1 MSKINKKII
10 FFLLC
15 GLFSASYETYCDQM
29 NGDNGKSP
37 SDENSCALL
46 SGPNVHDD
54 ICCFYTL
61 VDTSLSSGSNPIPQN
76 ICHSIPYSART
87 NITYDYYNGTL
98 YKGNCSEAQLVSK
111 KKESNVLARCG
122 EDVSN
127 PNQKKCQKYS
137 SYVDSCCYWNGKDLI
152 EGGEPYPSSGRG
164 CYWLGAKFDGKIVW
178 GSMKL
183 KCSSVYQTVSLYML
197 ALYILFSL

>member
-1 MSKINKKII
+1 MSKINKNI
-10 FFLLC
+10 FSFYYVDYLVLPMKPIVIKC
-15 GLFSASYETYCDQM
+15 T
-29 NGDNGKSP
+29 GKSP

-98 YKGNCSEAQLVSK
+98 YKVNCSEAQLVSK
-111 KKESNVLARCG
+111 KKNLLS
-122 EDVSN
+122 
-127 PNQKKCQKYS
+127 
-137 SYVDSCCYWNGKDLI
+137 
-152 EGGEPYPSSGRG
+152 
-164 CYWLGAKFDGKIVW
+164 
-178 GSMKL
+178 
-183 KCSSVYQTVSLYML
+183 
-197 ALYILFSL
+197 

>member
-1 MSKINKKII
+1 M
-10 FFLLC
+10 
-15 GLFSASYETYCDQM
+15 SYENYCDQVTSNATE
-29 NGDNGKSP
+29 NG
-37 SDENSCALL
+37 CAAL

-54 ICCFYTL
+54 ICCLYTL
-61 VDTSLSSGSNPIPQN
+61 IDNSIAR
-76 ICHSIPYSART
+76 CHSIPYTART
-87 NITYDYYNGTL
+87 NILYDYFEGEL
-98 YKGNCSEAQLVSK
+98 YSVSLHETQNTTKEKGYT
-111 KKESNVLARCG
+111 VLARCG

-152 EGGEPYPSSGRG
+152 EGGEPYPLSKRG

-183 KCSSVYQTVSLYML
+183 K
-197 ALYILFSL
+197 

>member
-15 GLFSASYETYCDQM
+15 GLFSASYETYCAQM

-98 YKGNCSEAQLVSK
+98 YKVNCSEAQLVSK
-111 KKESNVLARCG
+111 KKNLLS
-122 EDVSN
+122 
-127 PNQKKCQKYS
+127 
-137 SYVDSCCYWNGKDLI
+137 
-152 EGGEPYPSSGRG
+152 
-164 CYWLGAKFDGKIVW
+164 
-178 GSMKL
+178 
-183 KCSSVYQTVSLYML
+183 
-197 ALYILFSL
+197 

>member
-61 VDTSLSSGSNPIPQN
+61 VDTSLSSGSNPIPKTFVIQF
-76 ICHSIPYSART
+76 H
-87 NITYDYYNGTL
+87 TL
-98 YKGNCSEAQLVSK
+98 QEQISPMIIIM
-111 KKESNVLARCG
+111 VLCT
-122 EDVSN
+122 
-127 PNQKKCQKYS
+127 K
-137 SYVDSCCYWNGKDLI
+137 LI
-152 EGGEPYPSSGRG
+152 
-164 CYWLGAKFDGKIVW
+164 AV
-178 GSMKL
+178 KL
-183 KCSSVYQTVSLYML
+183 N
-197 ALYILFSL
+197 